1 MQDIIEI
8 HRRVIG
14 YTDPLEAGMFRRTQV
29 FVGDHI
35 PPHAD
40 HVEVLMKNFVSWLN
54 SPEAISMHPLRL
66 AALAHY
72 KLVYIHPF
80 VDGNGRTSRLLMNL
94 ILMQHGFPPVIIR
107 KQDRLQYYQHL
118 VTAND
123 GDVRPFIRFIAR
135 STERTIDAYLL
146 ATREN
151 SIVTFNMEDSETIL
165 PQGRGSDYSGQSM
178 LEYHDKI
185 IMGGTIGD
193 NISVE
198 P

>member
-1 MQDIIEI
+1 
-8 HRRVIG
+8 
-14 YTDPLEAGMFRRTQV
+14 
-29 FVGDHI
+29 
-35 PPHAD
+35 
-40 HVEVLMKNFVSWLN
+40 
-54 SPEAISMHPLRL
+54 MHPVRL

-94 ILMQHGFPPVIIR
+94 ILMQHGFPPVIVR

-123 GDVRPFIRFIAR
+123 GDVRPFIRFIAKC
-135 STERTIDAYLL
+135 TERTLDAYLL

-151 SIVTFNMEDSETIL
+151 SIMTFNMDDTETIL
-165 PQGRGSDYSGQSM
+165 PPDNNEQSR

-185 IMGGTIGD
+185 IMGGTIGG
-193 NISVE
+193 NIRVE